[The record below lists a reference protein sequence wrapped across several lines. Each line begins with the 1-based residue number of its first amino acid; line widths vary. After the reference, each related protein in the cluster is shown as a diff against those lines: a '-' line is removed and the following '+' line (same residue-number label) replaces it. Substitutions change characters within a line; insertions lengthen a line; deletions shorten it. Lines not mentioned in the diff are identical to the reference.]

1 MYDLFI
7 EVASLLHNQDDINK
21 IEVNA
26 KIFLEG
32 QNLNID

>member
-7 EVASLLHNQDDINK
+7 EVASLLHNQDAINK

-32 QNLNID
+32 QNLDID